1 MDADLKHMRDIT
13 ANYHQL
19 QGLRLLPW
27 FLWIL
32 ALSAVNPILGLPPER
47 LDGLCLL
54 LPGVLVS
61 GWLSKRIGNYYVHT
75 FGLVNCAPRS
85 HWHEWL
91 TGILGAFLVC
101 VGFFLDL
108 TGGAPVGLVGLAL
121 AVFLPATWWMTGQLR
136 VRYLVIAAF
145 LAGISVLPLFVRVL
159 LNPRWLPASLT
170 GLVLAVFLFATW
182 WITGRFRSHY
192 LVMGALL
199 AGVSLLPLFGA
210 LPGDDPYVPPIVIS
224 LTFIV
229 GGVIDHLLL
238 VRSLKPLPKE
248 SHDGDV

>member
-121 AVFLPATWWMTGQLR
+121 AVFLPATCVDDRPTSSPLSGNSGFPCRDICAAAVRSRIAEPKMVARELDRPGACGFPL
-136 VRYLVIAAF
+136 RYLVDH
-145 LAGISVLPLFVRVL
+145 
-159 LNPRWLPASLT
+159 
-170 GLVLAVFLFATW
+170 
-182 WITGRFRSHY
+182 RS
-192 LVMGALL
+192 
-199 AGVSLLPLFGA
+199 VSLP
-210 LPGDDPYVPPIVIS
+210 LPGD
-224 LTFIV
+224 
-229 GGVIDHLLL
+229 GGASRRGIFTPAVRRSAWR
-238 VRSLKPLPKE
+238 RSLCTPDRHKSDLHCWRCDRSPAVSPQPEVGARKC
-248 SHDGDV
+248 GGTGG